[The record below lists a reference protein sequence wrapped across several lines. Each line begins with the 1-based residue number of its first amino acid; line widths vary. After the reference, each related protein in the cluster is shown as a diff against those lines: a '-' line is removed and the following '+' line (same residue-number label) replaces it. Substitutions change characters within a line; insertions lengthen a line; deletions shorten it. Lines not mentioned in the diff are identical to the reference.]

1 MVNVCCVKMNFI
13 MKKVNV
19 KNVILKIV
27 KYAKVLKY
35 VDNVLVIDFGMVKNV
50 KNVQMDVSNVQEMVK
65 NVYNVQLLNLF
76 KKKK

>member
-1 MVNVCCVKMNFI
+1 